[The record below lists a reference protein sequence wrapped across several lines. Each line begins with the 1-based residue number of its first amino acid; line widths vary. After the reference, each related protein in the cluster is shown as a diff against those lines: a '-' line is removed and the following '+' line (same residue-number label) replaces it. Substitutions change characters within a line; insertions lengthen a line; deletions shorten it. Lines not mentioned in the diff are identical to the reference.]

1 MISLN
6 PALTSKVR
14 MPRIN
19 KHSDYYLRKQVTVV
33 ITLSPLCRSCHSPTI
48 LTKKTTMP
56 KGEVQYIFHC
66 YFSFAF
72 FLQLVAFRCRNAL
85 ITASDWL
92 VLPILDAVFSLFS
105 LSLACDLST
114 LFCFCFG
121 GFSFGPTHPPHFFSP
136 FLRVFFFFMSS
147 TWRELAAIVSAL
159 ESFGPILEGSLVK
172 WFTVSQTAARIIE
185 VGSMKLDLHRLAIK
199 IFSVLRGAQ
208 YSFGGVV
215 DPTY

>member
-1 MISLN
+1 MYSSENVWNAQNRASCLIYLFSLVEICFQMISLN

-19 KHSDYYLRKQVTVV
+19 KHSDYYLRKQVV

-85 ITASDWL
+85 IAASDWL

-105 LSLACDLST
+105 LSR
-114 LFCFCFG
+114 
-121 GFSFGPTHPPHFFSP
+121 FSP
-136 FLRVFFFFMSS
+136 GACVMPWEF
-147 TWRELAAIVSAL
+147 RE
-159 ESFGPILEGSLVK
+159 ESKP
-172 WFTVSQTAARIIE
+172 
-185 VGSMKLDLHRLAIK
+185 
-199 IFSVLRGAQ
+199 
-208 YSFGGVV
+208 VV
-215 DPTY
+215 